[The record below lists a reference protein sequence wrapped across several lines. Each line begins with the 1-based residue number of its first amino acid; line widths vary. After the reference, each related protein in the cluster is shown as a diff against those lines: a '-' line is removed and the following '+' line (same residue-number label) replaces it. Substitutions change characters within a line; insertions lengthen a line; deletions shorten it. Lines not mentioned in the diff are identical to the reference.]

1 MSGDFHEVFSAVDQ
15 IPWAKL
21 VHAYG
26 PATDVPALIRAL
38 TSHDAKVRN
47 DSWYELRGNLWHQ
60 GTIYEATA
68 YAVPIF
74 LRLLEHPLTIDKQE
88 IPVYLALLYSGRS
101 YWDVHQHLE
110 MSGPIVNK
118 PDFKQQLERELQ
130 WVAATKESISK
141 GKEQYL
147 SLLNKADTRTRIAAA
162 YLLGLVG
169 PDDIDTLEDIARAA
183 ESCRE
188 VS

>member
-1 MSGDFHEVFSAVDQ
+1 
-15 IPWAKL
+15 
-21 VHAYG
+21 
-26 PATDVPALIRAL
+26 
-38 TSHDAKVRN
+38 
-47 DSWYELRGNLWHQ
+47 
-60 GTIYEATA
+60 
-68 YAVPIF
+68 
-74 LRLLEHPLTIDKQE
+74 
-88 IPVYLALLYSGRS
+88 
-101 YWDVHQHLE
+101 

-169 PDDIDTLEDIARAA
+169 ADDIDTLEDIARAA